1 MTPSNRRKLWISV
14 AVTVICAAIVAVTL
28 VLLLSGRDNGHVVV
42 DKPVRP
48 IRGELELKLVRERL
62 QTVTID
68 RDGLPA
74 YRDNDRFTDFSD
86 TRDNVFG
93 ITDDVLIGP
102 KCYFTADMAV
112 SNTKAYAFE
121 YWLEIVPQN
130 GGNLLV
136 DQLELTVTIGG
147 EVLVKRTLQGGLI
160 TEPFPIVDANETSR
174 FSVRLEY
181 LDVRENDLTKNTT
194 LAFDMIV
201 HARLTQS

>member
-74 YRDNDRFTDFSD
+74 YRDNGRFTDFSD